1 MTDYV
6 PPAALPPHVI
16 EREDMR
22 AALARHDFG
31 TVFTLARKWG
41 GISFTKIA
49 DACGMKTDRVGIVA
63 KGEGRI
69 TTIDKIFA
77 VADGLRIPGAL
88 LGLAPRPWETHTP
101 ASGATVRPRAAGTGT
116 DSGDDPVLRRDFMS
130 LSGAALLTA
139 ATTPPGP
146 ANGTQPTTGIADA
159 LVRHVSAL
167 NPPEPRLRSPA
178 ELRAAVTWAKRT
190 YQACEYKA
198 LADDLPGVLTACEI
212 AADTTTGDDRLTAH
226 ACLAE
231 LYHTATSLL
240 LKLGDRGPAAITADR
255 SMRAAQASEDPL
267 TQGASARIL
276 THAYMAMGY
285 GDQAIDIARTRAQR
299 LDPKTLARSADHQSV
314 YGALLLRGAV
324 AAAERGDRDSASE
337 LLDEAERAARML
349 GRDANHQWT
358 AFGPTNVLLHRVNI
372 STTLG
377 DAGAALAY
385 ARKIDVSGIDVR
397 ERQATLW
404 VDVARACDQWNKYPQ
419 AYAALRTAEDLAPE
433 EIRTRPTVR
442 ALVGRIHRQDVRGE
456 LHGLPELAARVGA
469 HP

>member
-6 PPAALPPHVI
+6 SPAALPPHVL

-22 AALARHDFG
+22 AALACHDFG

-49 DACGMKTDRVGIVA
+49 DACGMKTDRVGVIT
-63 KGEGRI
+63 KGNGRI
-69 TTIDKIFA
+69 TTIDKIIA

-88 LGLAPRPWETHTP
+88 LGLAPRPWESHTP
-101 ASGATVRPRAAGTGT
+101 ASGAVRPMARIGM
-116 DSGDDPVLRRDFMS
+116 DRGDDHVLRRNFMS
-130 LSGAALLTA
+130 LSGAALLAA
-139 ATTPPGP
+139 ATTPSAGASNAPQHTGLAAP
-146 ANGTQPTTGIADA
+146 LLRHLSAFSVGEPQPRT
-159 LVRHVSAL
+159 
-167 NPPEPRLRSPA
+167 PA
-178 ELRAAVTWAKRT
+178 ELRTAVTWAKRA
-190 YQACEYKA
+190 YQACEYTA
-198 LADDLPGVLTACEI
+198 LANDLPRVLTECETACEVL
-212 AADTTTGDDRLTAH
+212 TGDDRLAAH

-231 LYHTATSLL
+231 LYHTTTSLL

-255 SMRAAQASEDPL
+255 SMHAAQTSEDPL
-267 TQGASARIL
+267 TQAASARIL
-276 THAYMAMGY
+276 VHAYMAMGH
-285 GDQAIDIARTRAQR
+285 GNQAADIARTRAQR
-299 LDPKTLARSADHQSV
+299 LDPKSITHSPDHQSI

-324 AAAERGDRDSASE
+324 AAAEQGDRDSATE

-349 GRDANHQWT
+349 GSDANRQWT

-385 ARKIDVSGIDVR
+385 ARAIDIDTIDVR

-404 VDVARACDQWNKYPQ
+404 VDVARACEQWNKYPQ

-433 EIRTRPTVR
+433 EIRTRPTVK
-442 ALVGRIHRQDVRGE
+442 ALVGRIHHQDVRGE
-456 LHGLPELAARVGA
+456 LRGLPEMAARVGA